1 MRKSEFESVI
11 EEALEQL
18 PDQFKRAL
26 NNISI
31 TVRWRPSAAELDSGE
46 VGDHGDLFG
55 LYVGVP
61 LPYRGEG
68 YNLVTPDTIY
78 IYQRAHERFART
90 EQQMIAQA
98 RKTLLHEIGHY
109 LGIEEDRLHELGMG

>member
-1 MRKSEFESVI
+1 MRTIDFESVI

-18 PDQFKRAL
+18 PGQFKRAL

-31 TVRWRPSAAELDSGE
+31 VVRSRPTGDELDR
-46 VGDHGDLFG
+46 VDIGDHSDLFG

-61 LPYRGEG
+61 LTERGEG
-68 YNLVTPDTIY
+68 YNLVVPDTIY
-78 IYQRAHERFART
+78 IYQRAHERHCRT
-90 EQQMIAQA
+90 ENELVAQA

>member
-11 EEALEQL
+11 DEALEQL

-26 NNISI
+26 DNISI
-31 TVRWRPSAAELDSGE
+31 TVRWSPSTAELDNAE

-61 LPYRGEG
+61 LTHRGEG
-68 YNLVTPDTIY
+68 YNLVPPDTIY
-78 IYQRAHERFART
+78 IYQRAHERFAHT
-90 EQQMIAQA
+90 EQQMIEQA